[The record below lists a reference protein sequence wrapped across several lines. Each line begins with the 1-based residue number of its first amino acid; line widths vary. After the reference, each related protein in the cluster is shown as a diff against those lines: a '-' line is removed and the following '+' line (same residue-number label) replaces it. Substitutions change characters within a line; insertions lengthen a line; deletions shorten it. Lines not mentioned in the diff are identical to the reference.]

1 MLHIGLKITHALP
14 TRPVTSHVRAVLYP
28 YANLIIPY
36 LRAGVRID
44 HRRTP
49 HPRSVRLRT
58 ALRLRTSPSNARSPS
73 LPYSIFTLYIKAYE
87 RYTTLEKIPFSAMRP
102 QLILFAHSADL
113 LSTSV
118 AKKKIDPFAYRKS
131 EEKIQPS
138 APHLMARQLFQCGR
152 YTGTVLVPVRVTM
165 LQLYE
170 YH

>member
-1 MLHIGLKITHALP
+1 M
-14 TRPVTSHVRAVLYP
+14 RAVLYP
-28 YANLIIPY
+28 YANLIIIPY

-118 AKKKIDPFAYRKS
+118 AKKKIDPFTYRKS

-138 APHLMARQLFQCGR
+138 PDGSTTIPVWALYGDGTCTSTSNHVTALRVPLI
-152 YTGTVLVPVRVTM
+152 TVLVLAYSRG
-165 LQLYE
+165 LI
-170 YH
+170 